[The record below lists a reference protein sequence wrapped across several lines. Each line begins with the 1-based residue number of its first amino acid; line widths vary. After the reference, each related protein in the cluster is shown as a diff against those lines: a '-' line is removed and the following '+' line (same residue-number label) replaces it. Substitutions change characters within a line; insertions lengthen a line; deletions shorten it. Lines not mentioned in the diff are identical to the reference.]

1 MTARLRSVGDLE
13 TAGGILGILQRVFGK
28 ALPRVDR
35 RIDWRLDRKLEER
48 VLPDLSRQT
57 EAVTTLTGASEKLLF
72 TMSEL
77 RRWMIDDLEAANE
90 TTVLLGESLTRL
102 QTSLDRIENQIGD
115 LSERIAA
122 VESAAGNRAGA
133 GSA

>member
-1 MTARLRSVGDLE
+1 MGVLH
-13 TAGGILGILQRVFGK
+13 RVMGK
-28 ALPRVDR
+28 AMPRVDR
-35 RIDWRLDRKLEER
+35 RIDWRLDRKLEDR
-48 VLPDLSRQT
+48 VLPDLTKQT
-57 EAVTTLTGASEKLLF
+57 EAVSGLSTASEQLLF

-102 QTSLDRIENQIGD
+102 QSSIDRLEQQIGD
-115 LSERIAA
+115 LSARLAA
-122 VESAAGNRAGA
+122 VEAAVGSRATT